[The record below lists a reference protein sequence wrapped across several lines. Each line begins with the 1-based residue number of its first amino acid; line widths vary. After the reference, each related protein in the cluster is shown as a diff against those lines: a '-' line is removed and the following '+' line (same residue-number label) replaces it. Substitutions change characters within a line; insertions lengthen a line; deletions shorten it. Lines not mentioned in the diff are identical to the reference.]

1 MMQKLRSCSCLVLDG
16 CGACASGI
24 AGMFSPGLAQWKLDY
39 LEDLLAALAIA
50 DFLFA
55 AELA

>member
-1 MMQKLRSCSCLVLDG
+1 MMQKLRSCSCFVLDG
-16 CGACASGI
+16 CGACAKGI
-24 AGMFSPGLAQWKLDY
+24 AGIFLRAQRLRKLDY

-55 AELA
+55 AALA